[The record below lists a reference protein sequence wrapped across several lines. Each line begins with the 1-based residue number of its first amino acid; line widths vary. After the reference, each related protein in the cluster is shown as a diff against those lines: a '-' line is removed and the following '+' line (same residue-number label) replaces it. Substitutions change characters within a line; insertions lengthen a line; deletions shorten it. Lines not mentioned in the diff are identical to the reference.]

1 MKFPA
6 ILAAL
11 SVLAFST
18 LAPSAHAHEAADAM
32 ADAAN
37 NFLNALDAEQR
48 KKTVYKMDADE
59 RKDWHFI
66 PKPFEGEGVRTGLP
80 MKEMRQD
87 QRALGFALLSSGLSH
102 RGFSQA
108 VTIMSLEQVL
118 WELENKAPKRNPE
131 MYYIT
136 IYGKPGSKA
145 WGWRVEGHHLSVH
158 FTIVDG
164 KVAGTPNFFATNPGE
179 IREGPRKGL
188 QVLADEENI
197 ARELVNSL
205 DKEQMQKAVFS
216 DKAPRDILTSAETE
230 VEPLENEGV
239 LAGELTDGQQAT
251 LQQLI
256 EVYVRRVRPSVAD
269 ADLKKIEDA
278 GFDKIHFAW
287 AGGLKKGEGHYYRV
301 QGPTFLL
308 EYANTQNDANH
319 VHAVWRDFKN
329 DFGND
334 LLRAHFKAE
343 HKAPKA
349 AAQ

>member
-1 MKFPA
+1 MS
-6 ILAAL
+6 AA
-11 SVLAFST
+11 AT
-18 LAPSAHAHEAADAM
+18 
-32 ADAAN
+32 
-37 NFLNALDAEQR
+37 NFLNALDGKQR
-48 KKTVYKMDADE
+48 KKVSYKINADE
-59 RKDWHFI
+59 RKDWHFV

-102 RGFSQA
+102 RGFSEA

-118 WELENKAPKRNPE
+118 WEMENSPRRNPE

-136 IYGKPGSKA
+136 IYGKPGSKTWA
-145 WGWRVEGHHLSVH
+145 WRVEGHHLSIH

-164 KVAGTPNFFATNPGE
+164 QVAGTPNFMATNPGE
-179 IREGPRKGL
+179 ILEGQRKGL
-188 QVLADEENI
+188 QVLADEENV

-205 DKEQMQKAVFS
+205 DEAQQKQAIFS
-216 DKAPRDILTSAETE
+216 DKAPRDILTAADTE
-230 VEPLENEGV
+230 ISPLEDQGI
-239 LAGELTDGQQAT
+239 LAGKLTDGQQAT

-256 EVYVRRVRPSVAD
+256 EVYVHRVRPSVAK

-278 GFDKIHFAW
+278 GFDKIRFAW
-287 AGGLKKGEGHYYRV
+287 AGGVKKGEGHYYRV

-308 EYANTQNDANH
+308 EYANTQNNANH

-343 HKAPKA
+343 HKEKKPA